1 MTVITCLTADRAA
14 LAEST
19 VDVASATARGETRM
33 ASRME
38 RAAATLSS
46 PTGDAD
52 DGATEAIVE
61 RVVGS
66 TAILGVEVV
75 LSKVC
80 AYYSE

>member
-1 MTVITCLTADRAA
+1 
-14 LAEST
+14 
-19 VDVASATARGETRM
+19 M